1 MLYAD
6 FAAHFYVLCCGVA
19 KEKNGSGVQDQERYM
34 QLWVKSSIVLAQCS
48 LCICH
53 TLVIVPEETFS
64 SPFHE
69 IIKIKGIQE
78 EKKKK
83 SAHLHGKKNQEN
95 FVCLFVLI
103 VGLFA
108 LNTILSKLHTR
119 KSMKMEFRVSKR
131 LRTNILISLGLS
143 FFIYRV
149 QHLVVLAGL

>member
-1 MLYAD
+1 MLQAD
-6 FAAHFYVLCCGVA
+6 FAAHFYVLCCGGA
-19 KEKNGSGVQDQERYM
+19 KEKNGLGVQDQERYM
-34 QLWVKSSIVLAQCS
+34 QLWVKSSIMLAQCS
-48 LCICH
+48 LLSICH
-53 TLVIVPEETFS
+53 TLVFVPEETFS

-78 EKKKK
+78 EKKK

-95 FVCLFVLI
+95 FVCVFVLI